1 VAMQGM
7 FAISRG
13 LLTARADDPST
24 GDAKTDKKRSRQP
37 VLALALII
45 LVLILLAVYRS
56 PAQTMPDAKTDA
68 ATSKVNKAAGSAAE
82 FHDQLNLRALGQ
94 QRPILLRGSEARS
107 LVNFSVP
114 VTKVVSSSTL
124 TLHYSAPFQLRPRD
138 LVLNITL
145 NNSAVGAIEVS
156 PGNNVT
162 AQVAIPPEL
171 LSTENTLG
179 FQLSGACGACP
190 GGDGA
195 GPWITIGMASE
206 LWMNGS
212 RLPIANELRL
222 LPQPFFDRSVQRVW
236 NLPFVLPSAPDN
248 GLMTAAAVVAS
259 KFGELSDYRGVQF
272 TVARDQLTS
281 GNCIVIATMGSPLLQ
296 RFDVQGITGPAIA
309 MRNNPDDPYGKVLLI
324 LGNDSDQVLTAARSF
339 ASGDFARTGDTALLN
354 ASKVFTPVAAYS
366 APRWHSNE
374 RPSGMGEYTTPESL
388 RIYGS
393 GSIDLFFR
401 LSPDLYYVGTTEI
414 PITLKYQYGGVEAGS
429 KAEMAIRINGTFIGS
444 IQLKPE
450 GVGVIHTD
458 RVMLPVRALNAYY
471 NTLTTDFLFP
481 GNASPANPQYGQIL
495 RETQLE
501 LRNVRHSV
509 MMPKLELFSQAG
521 YPFTAHSDLSNSAV
535 VMPTKPV
542 NAEIEMLLNM
552 MGFFGAQTGSPSLLV
567 EVTDP
572 GSVTR
577 FANRDL
583 VVLGSVFDQPLVSNW
598 AQSLPI
604 QVTELGGRLGA
615 PTSWLER
622 LQPDSP
628 VSALDRQLAS
638 GLLAQDAMIDGYVEE
653 FESPLN
659 PQRSVVM
666 LIPRDAND
674 TSVLSTLFA
683 PTIRKGNVYGTV
695 SVAQSGTFQSFH
707 IAQNM
712 YRAGRLSVF
721 DFMMLTFTRFYW
733 FMPIFMLL
741 SALIVAVLLDRV
753 VERHAWK
760 RLNPDAL

>member
-1 VAMQGM
+1 
-7 FAISRG
+7 
-13 LLTARADDPST
+13 
-24 GDAKTDKKRSRQP
+24 
-37 VLALALII
+37 
-45 LVLILLAVYRS
+45 
-56 PAQTMPDAKTDA
+56 
-68 ATSKVNKAAGSAAE
+68 
-82 FHDQLNLRALGQ
+82 
-94 QRPILLRGSEARS
+94 
-107 LVNFSVP
+107 
-114 VTKVVSSSTL
+114 
-124 TLHYSAPFQLRPRD
+124 
-138 LVLNITL
+138 
-145 NNSAVGAIEVS
+145 
-156 PGNNVT
+156 
-162 AQVAIPPEL
+162 
-171 LSTENTLG
+171 
-179 FQLSGACGACP
+179 
-190 GGDGA
+190 
-195 GPWITIGMASE
+195 
-206 LWMNGS
+206 
-212 RLPIANELRL
+212 
-222 LPQPFFDRSVQRVW
+222 
-236 NLPFVLPSAPDN
+236 
-248 GLMTAAAVVAS
+248 
-259 KFGELSDYRGVQF
+259 
-272 TVARDQLTS
+272 
-281 GNCIVIATMGSPLLQ
+281 
-296 RFDVQGITGPAIA
+296 
-309 MRNNPDDPYGKVLLI
+309 
-324 LGNDSDQVLTAARSF
+324 
-339 ASGDFARTGDTALLN
+339 
-354 ASKVFTPVAAYS
+354 
-366 APRWHSNE
+366 
-374 RPSGMGEYTTPESL
+374 
-388 RIYGS
+388 
-393 GSIDLFFR
+393 
-401 LSPDLYYVGTTEI
+401 
-414 PITLKYQYGGVEAGS
+414 
-429 KAEMAIRINGTFIGS
+429 
-444 IQLKPE
+444 
-450 GVGVIHTD
+450 
-458 RVMLPVRALNAYY
+458 MLPVRALNAYY